1 MHGQSNHFPAVVVF
15 FKEKDGDLAPPLV
28 LFGFLCFFR
37 PFFVVGKFSSG
48 VSFLVVEGF
57 FVQTWQVLSFG
68 DSGFFVCFK
77 EVS

>member
-1 MHGQSNHFPAVVVF
+1 MRGQSNHFPAVGVF

-28 LFGFLCFFR
+28 LFGFFFFR
-37 PFFVVGKFSSG
+37 PFFVLGKFSSG

-68 DSGFFVCFK
+68 DSVFFCVF
-77 EVS
+77 